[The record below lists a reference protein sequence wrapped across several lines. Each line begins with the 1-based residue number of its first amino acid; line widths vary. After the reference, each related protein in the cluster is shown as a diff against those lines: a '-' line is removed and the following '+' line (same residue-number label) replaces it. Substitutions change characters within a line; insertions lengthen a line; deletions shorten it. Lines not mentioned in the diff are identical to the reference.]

1 MKAILFSHE
10 LDHLSII
17 LNGDSEVEIN
27 AFKSENESLAFFDH
41 FLASVQSTINA
52 FYNISFL
59 LPIMTNFFNK
69 ILMFSSIKKI
79 LLIFNICG
87 AIDGSEIHV
96 HSYYLYQTSN
106 NNNNNE

>member
-1 MKAILFSHE
+1 MLCKVKMSLFAS
-10 LDHLSII
+10 
-17 LNGDSEVEIN
+17 
-27 AFKSENESLAFFDH
+27 FDN

-59 LPIMTNFFNK
+59 LPVMTTFLNK
-69 ILMFSSIKKI
+69 ILMFSSIKKKKKI
-79 LLIFNICG
+79 IMIFNICG
-87 AIDGSEIHV
+87 SIDGSEINV